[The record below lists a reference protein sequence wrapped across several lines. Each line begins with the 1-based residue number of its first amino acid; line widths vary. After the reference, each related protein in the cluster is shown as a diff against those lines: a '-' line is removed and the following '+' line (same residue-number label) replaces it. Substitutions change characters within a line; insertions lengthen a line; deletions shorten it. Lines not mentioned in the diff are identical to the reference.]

1 MKLKS
6 DFRKQV
12 EFSVEEAEEQECAG
26 KQEAKILRAN
36 FSSYWNFYVVKDWQ
50 YVFPRP
56 RKGHRVFV

>member
-1 MKLKS
+1 MPAKMVWCELLTVKAKMKLKS

-36 FSSYWNFYVVKDWQ
+36 FSSY
-50 YVFPRP
+50 
-56 RKGHRVFV
+56 